1 MTPNIAIVHIH
12 NPYWRG
18 FRLWLPLFLLW
29 IPVILL
35 SPLLLLILL
44 AVCFLARINFWESI
58 AVFWGILCA
67 LPGTDVRVVAQG
79 NHILVE
85 IL

>member
-1 MTPNIAIVHIH
+1 MTPNVAIVHIH

-18 FRLWLPLFLLW
+18 CRLWIPLFLLW

-44 AVCFLARINFWESI
+44 AACIAFKISVWQSI

>member
-1 MTPNIAIVHIH
+1 MTPNVAIVHIH

-18 FRLWLPLFLLW
+18 CRLWIPLFLLW

-44 AVCFLARINFWESI
+44 PICFLGRISLWGTIST
-58 AVFWGILCA
+58 FWGILCA
-67 LPGTDVRVVAQG
+67 LPGTDVRVEAQG
-79 NHILVE
+79 NHILIE

>member
-1 MTPNIAIVHIH
+1 MTPNIAIIHVH

-18 FRLWLPLFLLW
+18 FRLWIPLFLLW
-29 IPVILL
+29 IPVVLL

-44 AVCFLARINFWESI
+44 VACLAGQVSFWRSI
-58 AVFWGILCA
+58 SVFWGILCA
-67 LPGTDVRVVAQG
+67 LPGTDVRVDAQG

>member
-1 MTPNIAIVHIH
+1 MTPNVAIVHVH

-18 FRLWLPLFLLW
+18 FRLWIPLFLLW
-29 IPVILL
+29 IPVLLL

-44 AVCFLARINFWESI
+44 SACIVGRVSFWKSI
-58 AVFWGILCA
+58 SVFWGILCA
-67 LPGTDVRVVAQG
+67 LPGTGVLVDVEQ
-79 NHILVE
+79 NHVLVE

>member
-1 MTPNIAIVHIH
+1 MTPNIAVVHIS

-29 IPVILL
+29 IPLILL

-44 AVCFLARINFWESI
+44 AVCLVGRVNPFRAIAALWSI
-58 AVFWGILCA
+58 VCA
-67 LPGTDVRVVAQG
+67 LRGCDVHVDSPDSRV
-79 NHILVE
+79 LVR
-85 IL
+85 IF

>member
-1 MTPNIAIVHIH
+1 V
-12 NPYWRG
+12 WRS
-18 FRLWLPLFLLW
+18 
-29 IPVILL
+29 I
-35 SPLLLLILL
+35 S
-44 AVCFLARINFWESI
+44 VC
-58 AVFWGILCA
+58 WGILCA

>member
-1 MTPNIAIVHIH
+1 MTPNVAIVHIH

-18 FRLWLPLFLLW
+18 LRLWIPLFLLW
-29 IPVILL
+29 IPLLLL

-44 AVCFLARINFWESI
+44 AAWLVFDIRVSRSI
-58 AVFWGILCA
+58 SVFWGILCA
-67 LPGTDVRVVAQG
+67 LPGTDVRVEAQG